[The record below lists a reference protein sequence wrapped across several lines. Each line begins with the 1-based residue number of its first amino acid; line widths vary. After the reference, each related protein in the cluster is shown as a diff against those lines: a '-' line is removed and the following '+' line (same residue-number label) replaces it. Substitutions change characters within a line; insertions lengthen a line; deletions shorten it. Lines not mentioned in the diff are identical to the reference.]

1 MCFIMKITMVEFNTK
16 KRIEAEREK
25 YGNKNGQALY
35 KLINIAACS
44 KTMEDLRNRIGVKL
58 VSNNNNN
65 NNSNNNNNNNKNYL
79 KWMLKPSYMLPK
91 I

>member
-1 MCFIMKITMVEFNTK
+1 MCFIMKITMVEFNTQ

-35 KLINIAACS
+35 KLINIDACS

-65 NNSNNNNNNNKNYL
+65 NNSNNNNNKNCL
-79 KWMLKPSYMLPK
+79 KWTLEPSYMLPK

>member
-65 NNSNNNNNNNKNYL
+65 NSNNNNDNNKNYL
-79 KWMLKPSYMLPK
+79 KWMLKPSDMLPK

>member
-1 MCFIMKITMVEFNTK
+1 MCFIMKITMVEFNTQ

-35 KLINIAACS
+35 KLINIDACS

-65 NNSNNNNNNNKNYL
+65 NNSNNNNDNNKNYL

>member
-1 MCFIMKITMVEFNTK
+1 MNSTHK

-65 NNSNNNNNNNKNYL
+65 NNSNNNNNNKNNNNKNYL
-79 KWMLKPSYMLPK
+79 KWTLEPSYMLPK